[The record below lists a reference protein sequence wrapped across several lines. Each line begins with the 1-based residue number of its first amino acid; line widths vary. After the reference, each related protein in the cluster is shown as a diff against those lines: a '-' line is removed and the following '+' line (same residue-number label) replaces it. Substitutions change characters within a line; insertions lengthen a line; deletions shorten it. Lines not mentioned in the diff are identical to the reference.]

1 MKTKQKLTKEELAAF
16 FLEYKQAFPLKIN
29 PYNFKMWLE
38 RQHNI
43 KVDRKTILAR
53 INDKFEQEKKN
64 KLIKVHVEEREFVE
78 VRNILSLIED
88 CQNDPLA
95 LRKLGNQ
102 LQRDF
107 DVMNLL
113 SKDKLKFE
121 KENERL
127 HLRVVQLNKEVAKL
141 QVENN
146 KLMDDVGFYSTKSD
160 QLVALS
166 SNSIYYHSDENIILK
181 MQDSAMKFYPPSL
194 KVIENPNSIVQ
205 QETKDPKVL
214 FIEKLQEKRKKVM
227 SSPTIVDKPITE
239 EIHLIGGAFQD
250 NNLVRVVEQCE
261 YLDMKSAMIHLS
273 TEVVNYFNSVH
284 LPKLQLREGAKLIKQ
299 NCHPDFMLTLHSS
312 LRLNLSNLED
322 KTIVDKSVKLLKKQI
337 EIADNY
343 YYADQLVIHPGSY
356 IRINDYE
363 SGIKLL
369 IESLNEVITREQD
382 VKVVIENMAGK
393 GTELGRNFY
402 EIASILNGVKYND
415 KIKVCLDTCHLWD
428 SGYDIKDHMDGVL
441 TEIDKLIGT
450 EMVSMLHI
458 NDSIGDRMSK
468 LDRHAN
474 IGAGKIGVKALSE
487 LCKSSEFK
495 HAVKILETP
504 SIGGMPAYRHERRIL
519 EESGIHPNW
528 IECIRRE
535 ILLPFEE
542 MYG

>member
-1 MKTKQKLTKEELAAF
+1 
-16 FLEYKQAFPLKIN
+16 
-29 PYNFKMWLE
+29 MWLE